1 MSPGE
6 PRARRQLLLVE
17 DEEANRALVRA
28 ILARAGEP
36 RIRALELLEAGSLR
50 AARARLAEHAV
61 DIVLLD
67 VRLPDG
73 NGLELAAELM
83 ARGER
88 ARPKVIVM
96 SASVL
101 PAEQAAAI
109 AAGCDAFLAKPF
121 RTAELTALLGSLAEP
136 GPA

>member
-1 MSPGE
+1 MNTAE
-6 PRARRQLLLVE
+6 PTTGLQVLLVE

-28 ILARAGEP
+28 VLARSGEP
-36 RIRALELLEAGSLR
+36 RIRDLDLLEAGSLR
-50 AARARLAEHAV
+50 AARALLAEHAI

-83 ARGER
+83 ARGEGE
-88 ARPKVIVM
+88 RPKVIVM

-101 PAEQAAAI
+101 PSEQAAAI

-121 RTAELTALLGSLAEP
+121 RAAQLTGALASLAERET
-136 GPA
+136 A

>member
-1 MSPGE
+1 MNTAE
-6 PRARRQLLLVE
+6 PTTGLQVLLVE

-28 ILARAGEP
+28 VLARSGEP
-36 RIRALELLEAGSLR
+36 RIRDLDLLEAGSLR
-50 AARARLAEHAV
+50 AARALLAEHAI

-83 ARGER
+83 ARGEGE
-88 ARPKVIVM
+88 RPKVIVM

-109 AAGCDAFLAKPF
+109 TAGCDAFLAKPF
-121 RTAELTALLGSLAEP
+121 RRAQLTEALASLAERET
-136 GPA
+136 A

>member
-1 MSPGE
+1 M
-6 PRARRQLLLVE
+6 
-17 DEEANRALVRA
+17 RA
-28 ILARAGEP
+28 ILTRSAEP
-36 RIRALELLEAGSLR
+36 RIRDLELLEASSLR
-50 AARARLAEHAV
+50 AARARLAEHDV

-83 ARGER
+83 ARGEGE
-88 ARPKVIVM
+88 RPKVIVM

-121 RTAELTALLGSLAEP
+121 RTAQLTGALASLAEMET
-136 GPA
+136 A

>member
-1 MSPGE
+1 MSTGGPT
-6 PRARRQLLLVE
+6 ARLQVLLVE

-28 ILARAGEP
+28 ILARSGEP
-36 RIRALELLEAGSLR
+36 QLRDLDLLEAGSLR
-50 AARARLAEHAV
+50 AARALLAEHAI

-83 ARGER
+83 AHGEGER
-88 ARPKVIVM
+88 PKMIVM

-121 RTAELTALLGSLAEP
+121 RSAQLTEALASLADMET
-136 GPA
+136 A

>member
-1 MSPGE
+1 MSTAE
-6 PRARRQLLLVE
+6 PTTGLQVLLVE

-36 RIRALELLEAGSLR
+36 QLRDLDLLEAGSLR
-50 AARARLAEHAV
+50 AARMLLAEHAI

-83 ARGER
+83 AHGEGER
-88 ARPKVIVM
+88 PKMIVM

-121 RTAELTALLGSLAEP
+121 RSTQLTEALASLAERETV
-136 GPA
+136 